1 MNGSYVFLV
10 DLKRLTTAYRRLV
23 RVLNLLDAAIIAILV
38 YGVVLFLGIPAF
50 FELYWQDVPLLARAP
65 AIFSILLGCCGA
77 RLLSRRSRSDIYQL
91 FDPKLSEKTRTA
103 YDNRR
108 SDSVIMEHL
117 AEDVRRGLALVR
129 SADLIKRSR
138 FTLGGL
144 SMPLLHLKT
153 ISAVILFGAL
163 LIISHSQIG
172 EDISPPNLQPLE
184 DLRDKATSL
193 FQEKDLSDQGVK
205 ESDIPSDIYGKPS
218 LAVLDEVNL
227 ELLLYPGTGAGSLS
241 RETETMS
248 HFFQAAPP
256 GEGVA
261 VPTELYIESLPPQH
275 REIVKRYFENLA
287 EINVILYVLLK

>member
-1 MNGSYVFLV
+1 VNGSYVFLV
-10 DLKRLTTAYRRLV
+10 DLKRLTAAYRRLV

-65 AIFSILLGCCGA
+65 VIFSILLGCCGA
-77 RLLSRRSRSDIYQL
+77 KLLSRRSRSDIYQL

-108 SDSVIMEHL
+108 SNSVVMEHL

-184 DLRDKATSL
+184 ELRDKATSL
-193 FQEKDLSDQGVK
+193 FQEKDLSDQGD
-205 ESDIPSDIYGKPS
+205 EGPDIPGDIYGKPS

-227 ELLLYPGTGAGSLS
+227 ELLLYSGTGAGSLS

-248 HFFQAAPP
+248 HFFQTAHP

-261 VPTELYIESLPPQH
+261 VPTELYIESLPSQH

-287 EINVILYVLLK
+287 EIDK

>member
-10 DLKRLTTAYRRLV
+10 DLERLTTAYRRLV

-38 YGVVLFLGIPAF
+38 YGVALFMGIPAF

-65 AIFSILLGCCGA
+65 VIFSILLGCCGA
-77 RLLSRRSRSDIYQL
+77 KLLSRRSRSDIYRL
-91 FDPKLSEKTRTA
+91 FDPVLLEKTKTA

-108 SDSVIMEHL
+108 SDSVVMERL
-117 AEDVRRGLALVR
+117 AEDVRRRLALVR

-153 ISAVILFGAL
+153 ISAVFLFGAL
-163 LIISHSQIG
+163 IIISHSQIG

-193 FQEKDLSDQGVK
+193 FQEKDFSDQGD
-205 ESDIPSDIYGKPS
+205 EGSDIPGDIYGKPS

-248 HFFQAAPP
+248 RFFQTAPL

-287 EINVILYVLLK
+287 EIDK